1 MSDEKTHPESTEKEK
16 RDIKLR
22 DLKPK
27 IDPKGGAAEGKKN
40 DERSTDYT
48 GPDGKGDFFIPL

>member
-16 RDIKLR
+16 REIKLR

-27 IDPKGGAAEGKKN
+27 NDPKGGAEGAKN
-40 DERSTDYT
+40 DEGSTDLT
-48 GPDGKGDFFIPL
+48 GHDGKGNFFIPL